1 MKTRNNIDKTIKKV
15 LEESLSK
22 GDSPITEAKL
32 SKATLEKR
40 EEIIKNLKKNKKELV
55 KRYGKDAEAVMYGR
69 ATNLAKKAVTE
80 MDKQKLK
87 ELVRKSLMNE
97 ADIEVGA
104 DKYMGEKDLA
114 QASMMLDDFESK
126 LKSHDWYHMMSDD
139 NRAYTK
145 GSAESSELK
154 KLAKQLASMG
164 YGKDAAELYNKYN
177 VFKSFSFEDYIAPP
191 QPFIPGYKRKEMG
204 LDETEF
210 SKEFDNDPALKGGQ
224 KKLPDA
230 LQKAIVKKEKGV
242 KEGYYGT
249 TNVESYIDALGYE
262 SFEDFFGDNPGAETA
277 LMNWIESISEFRNK
291 LMDSGMLEEDI
302 DLGHV
307 DNEPHMIKSELYR
320 IGKYSMELFQMM
332 DSVEGMGEV
341 DLPAWWQSKITTAK
355 NMISGAKHYLEFE
368 LKEPAI
374 DAIVGVAADED
385 ILDEN
390 IGKDEMLAARLY
402 KIKNFVQPAFYQK
415 VRSLINSGDL
425 ETAELF
431 ISRMEPAAAKND
443 MEMAKMKGDLED
455 MDRVA
460 VQRQREKQMANIFV
474 REGKKLTKD
483 ELKEIIKNSV
493 NEGDIDEGFLDRV
506 KANISGAGSFVG
518 TGLKNLGRSFMGK
531 ELKDPKLEAGMAK
544 LGQKAKTLEKELNDA
559 VNDINKL
566 FPETSL
572 NKAPEELQKT
582 ISAYKKLLDQ
592 AKTANANIA
601 AGKAV
606 TPPTTSTSTSSPSTT
621 AAPAASTPS
630 QGGGGFNVNPR
641 GQKSAAPATKPAAA
655 PATKSAGKQK
665 MFNYKGKDYPL
676 QTDADGNYIQVGGT
690 KVAVQPKFDPNKG
703 TTTTPTTQT
712 KSPSRDAK
720 GRFTSTK
727 KVAETISQK
736 LKSK

>member
-320 IGKYSMELFQMM
+320 IGKYSMELYQMM

-374 DAIVGVAADED
+374 DAMVGVAADED

-621 AAPAASTPS
+621 AAPAASTPA

>member
-104 DKYMGEKDLA
+104 DKYMGEKYLA

-320 IGKYSMELFQMM
+320 IGKYSMELYQMM

-374 DAIVGVAADED
+374 DAMVGVAADED

-621 AAPAASTPS
+621 AAPAASTPA

>member
-1 MKTRNNIDKTIKKV
+1 
-15 LEESLSK
+15 
-22 GDSPITEAKL
+22 
-32 SKATLEKR
+32 
-40 EEIIKNLKKNKKELV
+40 
-55 KRYGKDAEAVMYGR
+55 
-69 ATNLAKKAVTE
+69 
-80 MDKQKLK
+80 
-87 ELVRKSLMNE
+87 
-97 ADIEVGA
+97 
-104 DKYMGEKDLA
+104 
-114 QASMMLDDFESK
+114 
-126 LKSHDWYHMMSDD
+126 
-139 NRAYTK
+139 
-145 GSAESSELK
+145 
-154 KLAKQLASMG
+154 
-164 YGKDAAELYNKYN
+164 
-177 VFKSFSFEDYIAPP
+177 
-191 QPFIPGYKRKEMG
+191 
-204 LDETEF
+204 
-210 SKEFDNDPALKGGQ
+210 
-224 KKLPDA
+224 
-230 LQKAIVKKEKGV
+230 
-242 KEGYYGT
+242 
-249 TNVESYIDALGYE
+249 
-262 SFEDFFGDNPGAETA
+262 
-277 LMNWIESISEFRNK
+277 
-291 LMDSGMLEEDI
+291 
-302 DLGHV
+302 
-307 DNEPHMIKSELYR
+307 
-320 IGKYSMELFQMM
+320 MM

-341 DLPAWWQSKITTAK
+341 DFPAWWQSKITTAK

-374 DAIVGVAADED
+374 DAMVGVAADED

-621 AAPAASTPS
+621 AAPAASTPA

>member
-1 MKTRNNIDKTIKKV
+1 
-15 LEESLSK
+15 
-22 GDSPITEAKL
+22 
-32 SKATLEKR
+32 
-40 EEIIKNLKKNKKELV
+40 
-55 KRYGKDAEAVMYGR
+55 
-69 ATNLAKKAVTE
+69 
-80 MDKQKLK
+80 
-87 ELVRKSLMNE
+87 
-97 ADIEVGA
+97 
-104 DKYMGEKDLA
+104 
-114 QASMMLDDFESK
+114 
-126 LKSHDWYHMMSDD
+126 MMSDD

-177 VFKSFSFEDYIAPP
+177 VFKSFSFEDYIAPS

-320 IGKYSMELFQMM
+320 IGKYSMELYQMM

-621 AAPAASTPS
+621 AAPAASTPA